1 MEGDSEMLIVTGDGV
16 GEREVC
22 REGSLGGEG
31 VRLRTSGE
39 GTSGGMT
46 MGKGWGTGG
55 SGVM

>member
-31 VRLRTSGE
+31 VRLRTSEE
-39 GTSGGMT
+39 GASGGMT
-46 MGKGWGTGG
+46 MGKG
-55 SGVM
+55 